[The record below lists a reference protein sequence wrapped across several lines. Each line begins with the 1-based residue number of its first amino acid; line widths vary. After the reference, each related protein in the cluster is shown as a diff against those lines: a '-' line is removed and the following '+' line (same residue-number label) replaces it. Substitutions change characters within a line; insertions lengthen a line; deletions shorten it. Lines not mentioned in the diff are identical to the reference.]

1 MPFAYEHDW
10 IIARPLI
17 LFAGAVTRRGIDF
30 GPELTQ
36 LGVTKTD
43 LGDPERRLPVRTVFA
58 AYERL
63 AEAISDDSATFDIF
77 DHAPVGH
84 GSLID
89 YVFLCAANLEEG
101 LKNWERFWQ
110 VRSSCVQIGYDRAN
124 GFANVEIV
132 VPDHFGPSS
141 QFAFGFIA
149 LLCSRIEDIVS
160 DTYPRFHVETSSKA
174 PQQTSHFQEKLG
186 SRLRFECERNRIR
199 IPEQHLQ
206 LISSRADPSLF
217 KIIEDAALAQLIDLR
232 GRHSQASQIAATI
245 SQGLRTGNCSIDYV
259 AGTLGMSPRGLQRNL
274 EREGTNYRS
283 VLDEV
288 RRSIAQR
295 YLVDTN
301 RPINEIAQLLGFSD
315 VSTFSR
321 AVRNWFGIPP
331 TGFRHRL
338 QTAPG
343 AGGLRHR

>member
-1 MPFAYEHDW
+1 MPFAYEDDW

-17 LFAGAVTRRGIDF
+17 LFAGAATRRGIDC
-30 GPELTQ
+30 GPVLTR
-36 LGVTKTD
+36 LGITETD
-43 LGDPERRLPVRTVFA
+43 LADPERRLPVRAVFA

-63 AEAISDDSATFDIF
+63 AEAIADDGATFDIF

-89 YVFLCAANLEEG
+89 YVFLCASNLEEG

-110 VRSSCVQIGYDRAN
+110 VRSSCIQIGYDRAN
-124 GFANVEIV
+124 GFANVNIV

-141 QFAFGFIA
+141 QFSFGFIA
-149 LLCSRIEDIVS
+149 LLCSRIEDIVR
-160 DTYPRFHVETSSKA
+160 DTYPRFHVEISSKA
-174 PQQTSHFQEKLG
+174 PQQTSHFQEKLD
-186 SRLRFECERNRIR
+186 SRLRFECERDRIR

-217 KIIEDAALAQLIDLR
+217 KIIEDAAVARLIDLR
-232 GRHSQASQIAATI
+232 GRQSQASHIAATI
-245 SQGLRTGNCSIDYV
+245 SQGLRAGNCSIDSV
-259 AGTLGMSPRGLQRNL
+259 ASTLGISSRGLQRNL

-283 VLDEV
+283 VLDDV

-295 YLVDTN
+295 YLVDTH
-301 RPINEIAQLLGFSD
+301 RPINEIAQLLCFSD

-321 AVRNWFGIPP
+321 AVRNWFGLPP
-331 TGFRHRL
+331 TGFRHHV
-338 QTAPG
+338 QTGPG
-343 AGGLRHR
+343 AGGR